1 MALLFLYYSQNSTIF
16 SGFNQLPCFY
26 SLSIGTQGLLRD
38 KHGPVGHPRKHTL
51 NSDAAFVSKAD
62 PATHLTL
69 LLLPQLCAPAHS
81 TIQERQLFLPTP
93 SPRVEILAI
102 CTVNRHTVSIGFPLC
117 LLCARQCPQHAI
129 LHHLMQSAPR
139 PRKWVGPLCLYR
151 WKSKAQKSK
160 MTWPRSH
167 RWCVGW
173 HQDHVQTA

>member
-16 SGFNQLPCFY
+16 SGFNQLLCFY
-26 SLSIGTQGLLRD
+26 SLSIGTQGLLLRD
-38 KHGPVGHPRKHTL
+38 KQVQLATGGSTQLIQMQPLSPRQ
-51 NSDAAFVSKAD
+51 

-69 LLLPQLCAPAHS
+69 LVPQLCAPAHL

-102 CTVNRHTVSIGFPLC
+102 CTVNRHTVSIGTHLC
-117 LLCARQCPQHAI
+117 LLCARQCPQHTI
-129 LHHLMQSAPR
+129 RHHLMYSAPR

-160 MTWPRSH
+160 TTWPRSH